1 MRDLKAGFTLVELV
15 AVIVILGALAVV
27 ALPRF
32 IDLQDEAQ
40 AAALDGV
47 KGAAAAAHGSNL
59 AAAYA
64 SSPDAESMTDCG
76 DTADLMQGDV
86 NGYRF
91 DTAPGGGA
99 GASPSL
105 GDELTCRVLQ
115 YSTFATRD
123 FTGYY
128 VP

>member
-32 IDLQDEAQ
+32 INLQDEAQ

-64 SSPDAESMTDCG
+64 SSPDAQTMEDCAN
-76 DTADLMQGDV
+76 TADLMQGDLA
-86 NGYRF
+86 GYDF
-91 DTAPGGGA
+91 EGDGA
-99 GASPSL
+99 EDGDPL
-105 GDELTCRVLQ
+105 GTELDCAVAQR
-115 YSTFATRD
+115 STGNVAT
-123 FTGYY
+123 FTGYV
-128 VP
+128 VPN